1 MSGIHRAQSGHTGPR
16 QVDWVP
22 VDRRL
27 LGLDSRTLIPA
38 AVVAVLV
45 AVAVWLLPAV
55 DRSLSY
61 DNPVRAGDVV
71 QLRGDVQFVPAVGA
85 NLLNGL
91 RQGQPGPGG
100 AYPDE
105 ATLSYDGLSF
115 SVTADDYDGTP
126 TELLRQIKRNNDR
139 YRTDARL
146 KVTGDPVAI
155 TNAAGDHGVAAH
167 FDGANA
173 KGLVAAFVFDGTGV
187 QIVVLG
193 PNAVDGSA
201 APAVADMIRSVRPLR
216 EGR

>member
-1 MSGIHRAQSGHTGPR
+1 MSGIHRAQPGHAEPR
-16 QVDWVP
+16 EIDWVP

-27 LGLDSRTLIPA
+27 LGLDSRTLVPA
-38 AVVAVLV
+38 AAVAVLV

-61 DNPVRAGDVV
+61 DDPVRAGDIV
-71 QLRGDVQFVPAVGA
+71 QLRDDVQFVPAAGA
-85 NLLNGL
+85 NLLDGL
-91 RQGQPGPGG
+91 RQGRPGPGG
-100 AYPDE
+100 TYPDA

-126 TELLRQIKRNNDR
+126 AELLRQIKRNNDR

-146 KVTGDPVAI
+146 AVTSDPIAI
-155 TNAAGDHGVAAH
+155 TNDAGDHGVAAH

-173 KGLVAAFVFDGTGV
+173 KGLVAAFVFGGTGV

-193 PNAVDGSA
+193 PNAVDGRA
-201 APAVADMIRSVRPLR
+201 APAVADMIQSVRPVR
-216 EGR
+216 EGS